1 MFAKW
6 VKFLKFLLSLSL
18 HVSWHKRPKCVSA
31 FSLQSDLDFASLWF
45 AYRLYKFR
53 KKIYIRRVGTGW
65 SSCLWDICRQTQ
77 RVAGERKH
85 DLHPH
90 QPNQF
95 HFEIR
100 SAVGICGLLFRIFQ
114 SRQIILMIWH
124 SEQST
129 KLT

>member
-1 MFAKW
+1 MR
-6 VKFLKFLLSLSL
+6 
-18 HVSWHKRPKCVSA
+18 H
-31 FSLQSDLDFASLWF
+31 LQTNA
-45 AYRLYKFR
+45 
-53 KKIYIRRVGTGW
+53 
-65 SSCLWDICRQTQ
+65 
-77 RVAGERKH
+77 AGSRRKH

-90 QPNQF
+90 QPSQF

-124 SEQST
+124 GEQST